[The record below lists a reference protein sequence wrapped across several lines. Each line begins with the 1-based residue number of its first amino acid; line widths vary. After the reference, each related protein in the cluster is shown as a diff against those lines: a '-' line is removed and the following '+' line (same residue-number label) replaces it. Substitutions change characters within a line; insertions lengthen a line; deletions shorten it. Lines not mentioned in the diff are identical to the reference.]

1 MLPHNKETL
10 AKVGQYIGSTAII
23 AINDDL
29 RSTVNKLT
37 DMLIVEED
45 ERTIIILQGAIRAIN
60 ELIERYT
67 KMPVAR

>member
-60 ELIERYT
+60 ELVDRYT